1 MQDIVASNSND
12 FLTQATSVLQKWSTQ
27 IPSVQ
32 LRSKQSENDGSL
44 FILIG
49 TLGYQP
55 INLTIIP
62 EHQMAKLQDG
72 YSYER
77 YIVNKV
83 ERFERFDTCYTEDK
97 SQQGITF
104 VAWLNQSITR
114 LVAEFV
120 CWGPSILIDKDCHPS
135 PFTMLDW
142 AQQLLALDA
151 SDLIKTQDF
160 ELIHRFVPIAK
171 TMVRAAGGDYSAVK
185 KLAKAIVQSDGGLDE
200 CGTIA
205 AIIVGAGTT
214 CLPPDCLE
222 VFVDQSRQWLKK
234 ETARIGAQAL
244 ENPSAFRYLK
254 TISDIAPASINRL
267 ICDVLNE
274 ELKTSVEA
282 SDIERVLQEKIIRYN
297 EQFKAWQ
304 NYSPKCDDPLT
315 EGRAFVALETEINSL
330 WLYGLSGLDGLTF
343 SEMEAKLVGDG
354 RFLSGACATLM
365 GWLRNAGLA
374 AQKAQDPKS
383 AVRYFD
389 LALELLTEQVQD
401 MDMLLLRHRSQ
412 TPSFENMIN
421 CGLGSL
427 LDSGQDEHI
436 VRAVA
441 LLEQIESRIEWQTG
455 RAEYQIACVY
465 ARAGLVEQAL
475 KSVELCKRNGGY
487 MGRMKAD
494 QDLQLIHQ
502 EERFLAAVG
511 QS

>member
-1 MQDIVASNSND
+1 MQNTVASDSHD
-12 FLTQATSVLQKWSTQ
+12 FLAQAIEVLQKWSTE

-32 LRSKQSENDGSL
+32 LRSKPSEDGRTS
-44 FILIG
+44 FILVG

-77 YIVNKV
+77 YIGNKV
-83 ERFERFDTCYTEDK
+83 ERFERFDTCYTEDT
-97 SQQGITF
+97 SQRGITF
-104 VAWLNQSITR
+104 VAWLNQSIAR

-120 CWGPSILIDKDCHPS
+120 CWGPSILIDENGHPS

-151 SDLIKTQDF
+151 SDLIKTQGF

-171 TMVRAAGGDYSAVK
+171 TMVHAAGGDCSAAK
-185 KLAKAIVQSDGGLDE
+185 KLAKAVVQSDGGLDE
-200 CGTIA
+200 CGTTA
-205 AIIVGAGTT
+205 AVIVGAGTK

-222 VFVDQSRQWLKK
+222 VFVDQSEHWLKK

-244 ENPSAFRYLK
+244 ENQSAFRYLK
-254 TISDIAPASINRL
+254 TIADIAPPSINRL

-274 ELKTSVEA
+274 ELKTSGAA
-282 SDIERVLQEKIIRYN
+282 SDIERVLQENIIRYN
-297 EQFKAWQ
+297 EQFNAWQ

-315 EGRAFVALETEINSL
+315 EGRAFVVLETEINSV
-330 WLYGLSGLDGLTF
+330 WLYRLSGFDGLMR
-343 SEMEAKLVGDG
+343 SEMETKLVGDG
-354 RFLSGACATLM
+354 RFLSGACGCML

-383 AVRYFD
+383 ALRYFD

-401 MDMLLLRHRSQ
+401 MDMLSLRHRSQ
-412 TPSFENMIN
+412 THAFENMIN

-436 VRAVA
+436 VRAVE
-441 LLEQIESRIEWQTG
+441 LLKQIESRIQWQTG
-455 RAEYQIACVY
+455 RTEYQIACVY
-465 ARAGLVEQAL
+465 ARAGLVEPAL

-487 MGRMKAD
+487 MGSMKAD
-494 QDLQLIHQ
+494 QDLKLIHQ
-502 EERFLAAVG
+502 EKRFLAATG
-511 QS
+511 EM